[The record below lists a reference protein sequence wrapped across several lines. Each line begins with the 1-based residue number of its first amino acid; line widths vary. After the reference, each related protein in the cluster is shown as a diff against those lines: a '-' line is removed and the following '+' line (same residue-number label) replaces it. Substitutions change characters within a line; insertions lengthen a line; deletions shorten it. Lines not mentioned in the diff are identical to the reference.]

1 MPGRQSLAPLL
12 TSLSQR
18 RIPLFGTTTLGDLAA
33 KEASLTVRCRACGHT
48 AGRELRRLIVE
59 YGRDAP
65 IRKLKFACSRCG
77 STDVEVLR

>member
-18 RIPLFGTTTLGDLAA
+18 RIPFGATTLGELAA
-33 KEASLTVRCRACGHT
+33 KRAVLTIRCRACSHT
-48 AGRELRRLIVE
+48 ASRDLRRLIVE

-65 IRKLKFACSRCG
+65 MRKLKFACSRCG
-77 STDVEVLR
+77 STDVEVLE